1 MVKLL
6 YCCGLRPA
14 DFPPASPTL
23 PSCFLMRVYQNFSLF
38 ATGIVESP
46 IFWPLYPVKGE
57 IPPDYPLFPLCKCSF
72 LWYTV
77 RCICV
82 WIFTLTKEECFDN
95 GFDHKN
101 FWHLQR
107 P

>member
-1 MVKLL
+1 ML
-6 YCCGLRPA
+6 
-14 DFPPASPTL
+14 L
-23 PSCFLMRVYQNFSLF
+23 PSMTMSFTVGSSSAGSGAYHIRIQYTAISLKIQLSFPHCSRICRCYDQKTTVFLAHFSPF
-38 ATGIVESP
+38 
-46 IFWPLYPVKGE
+46 
-57 IPPDYPLFPLCKCSF
+57 PLFKQILVC
-72 LWYTV
+72 YTV

-95 GFDHKN
+95 GFDHKD

>member
-1 MVKLL
+1 ML
-6 YCCGLRPA
+6 
-14 DFPPASPTL
+14 L
-23 PSCFLMRVYQNFSLF
+23 PSMTMSFTVGSSSAGSGAYHIRLQYTALSPKIQSPFSPAGGGSRGCYDQKTAVF
-38 ATGIVESP
+38 RGYFSP
-46 IFWPLYPVKGE
+46 F
-57 IPPDYPLFPLCKCSF
+57 PLFKRILVC
-72 LWYTV
+72 YTV

-95 GFDHKN
+95 GFDHKD